1 MTKLCEHDA
10 VTLRRMIGARS
21 ISARELLE
29 SCIERV
35 EALDPA
41 VNALPIRCF
50 EDARRD
56 ADAADAK
63 AARGEPLGPLH
74 GLPITVKDLNH
85 VRGLRTTFGS
95 PIYKDFVAEKDDQQV
110 TQVREA
116 GAIIFAKSNTTEF
129 GAGSNTTNAVF
140 GPTRNPFDLS
150 RTSGG
155 SSGGAAAALALDMA
169 PLCMGN
175 DTGGSLRVPS
185 TFCGTV
191 AIRPTPG
198 AVPHERRTF
207 SHSTFQVQGPMARN
221 VADLRLL
228 FEVMA
233 QPSAIDPMSLQL
245 SDLAGEVD
253 LSTLRV
259 AVSPD
264 LGLAPTTKMI
274 RATFESRIKQIA
286 HVFKSCDWV
295 QPDITSA
302 VEVNWVLRA
311 LQFLQGHERHYRE
324 HRELLGPLV
333 IENYEAGQK
342 IDARRVAWAMSEQ
355 MRLHQRV
362 AEFFQHYDI
371 LICPGAT
378 IPPFD
383 VDDLFPRAVDG
394 QEQET
399 YVRWAGLTN
408 ALSVTNTPVAAIP
421 CGTDATGMPFGFQVT
436 APHRGDH
443 RLLKVCQALEGVFS
457 GQPSLSRPR
466 PVLDALTTAAG
477 KR

>member
-1 MTKLCEHDA
+1 M
-10 VTLRRMIGARS
+10 R
-21 ISARELLE
+21 
-29 SCIERV
+29 
-35 EALDPA
+35 
-41 VNALPIRCF
+41 
-50 EDARRD
+50 
-56 ADAADAK
+56 
-63 AARGEPLGPLH
+63 
-74 GLPITVKDLNH
+74 
-85 VRGLRTTFGS
+85 
-95 PIYKDFVAEKDDQQV
+95 Q
-110 TQVREA
+110 A

-198 AVPHERRTF
+198 VVPHERRTF
-207 SHSTFQVQGPMARN
+207 SHSTFQVQGPMART

-228 FEVMA
+228 FGVMA
-233 QPSAIDPMSLQL
+233 QPGVLDPMATEVT
-245 SDLAGEVD
+245 DAPGDVD

-259 AVSPD
+259 AVSAD

-274 RATFESRIKQIA
+274 RATFESRIGEIS

-295 QPDITSA
+295 EPDIASA
-302 VEVNWVLRA
+302 VDVNWVLRA

-324 HRELLGPLV
+324 HRDLLGPLV
-333 IENYEAGQK
+333 LENYEAGLT
-342 IDARRVAWAMSEQ
+342 IDVKRVAWAMAEQ
-355 MRLHQRV
+355 MRLHQRM
-362 AEFFQHYDI
+362 AEFFQTYDV

-383 VDDLFPRAVDG
+383 VNDLFPRSVDG

-421 CGTDATGMPFGFQVT
+421 CGVDATGMPFGFQVT
-436 APHRGDH
+436 SPHRSDY
-443 RLLKVCQALEGVFS
+443 RLLKICQALEKSFDGRANLAR
-457 GQPSLSRPR
+457 PKAPIDSLQ
-466 PVLDALTTAAG
+466 AAAAG
-477 KR
+477 W